1 MNKARRGLGR
11 RFPNRSKAGEMSQ
24 AITPYHFFDYIN
36 GWMHI
41 SIGWKPAD
49 ENPYSEW
56 CPSSMWRNNIA
67 DLRNIHLLQLIMGPA
82 RYHLKSQKTEMYSN
96 TKHTIGRAELLGY
109 QSSHSEDKSFPQIVL
124 DFTTLCLFYP
134 KPICAWGAFPYDIKS

>member
-1 MNKARRGLGR
+1 
-11 RFPNRSKAGEMSQ
+11 MSQ

-56 CPSSMWRNNIA
+56 CPSSMWRNNVA

-109 QSSHSEDKSFPQIVL
+109 QSSHSEDKSLKLSWILQHCVFFTQNLFVL
-124 DFTTLCLFYP
+124 GALFHM
-134 KPICAWGAFPYDIKS
+134 I